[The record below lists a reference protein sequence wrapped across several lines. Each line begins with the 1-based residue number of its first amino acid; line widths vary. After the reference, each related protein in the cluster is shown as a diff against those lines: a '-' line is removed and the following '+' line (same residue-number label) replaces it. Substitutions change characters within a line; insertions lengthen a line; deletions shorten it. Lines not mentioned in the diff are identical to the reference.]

1 MKLLF
6 LWLWDSLRV
15 ERCAFSNGGGSDCVR
30 KHEGALVMTC
40 AGYSY
45 AAMTKYQQN
54 NLAKEGVVPAHCFR
68 VQVMVSWPCEAEHSI
83 IVVGEDGRR
92 QLFLGGQKAEQRG
105 LQEVTRSQARRS
117 QFPLASP
124 HLFPLPPPS

>member
-15 ERCAFSNGGGSDCVR
+15 ERCAFSNGGGSGCVR

-40 AGYSY
+40 AGYFY
-45 AAMTKYQQN
+45 AAMTKYQRN

-68 VQVMVSWPCEAEHSI
+68 VQVVVSWPCEAEHSI
-83 IVVGEDGRR
+83 TVVGEDRRR
-92 QLFLGGQKAEQRG
+92 QLFLGGQKESKEAYRK
-105 LQEVTRSQARRS
+105 
-117 QFPLASP
+117 
-124 HLFPLPPPS
+124 